1 MKCVHIAVAFVMVV
15 FTTPAFAVASQMSIM
30 IASQTSVIAS
40 YYGNELRGR
49 KTANGERFNP
59 NGHTAAHRSYPFG
72 TCLKVSHR
80 GKSVRVRVNDRG
92 PWVKGRSIDLSYG
105 AARAIGMRG
114 TGRVTMS
121 KC

>member
-1 MKCVHIAVAFVMVV
+1 MKCVSIAVALIVISS
-15 FTTPAFAVASQMSIM
+15 TPALADTVVA
-30 IASQTSVIAS
+30 A
-40 YYGNELRGR
+40 YYGNELKGHR
-49 KTANGERFNP
+49 TANGERFNP

-92 PWVKGRSIDLSYG
+92 PWTKGRSLDLSHG

-114 TGRVTMS
+114 VARVNVQ